1 MSISYFP
8 GIADEQFIR
17 GNIPMTKQEVRIL
30 VLAKA
35 CIKPNDIIVDIGAG
49 TGSLSI
55 EAALQAKHG
64 RVYAIEREEEGI
76 ALIGRN
82 AAQFGVENVEVI
94 QGAAPEAMVELP
106 VADAI
111 FVGGSGGHLREILDQ
126 SDALLRLGGRLV
138 ITAVTIETLHDA
150 LGIMRSK
157 AGFTVEAFGVQV
169 TRIRQVASSNMLQA
183 LNPIFIIACTKGGT
197 I

>member
-35 CIKPNDIIVDIGAG
+35 CIKPEDTIVDIGAG

-55 EAALQAKHG
+55 EAALQAKQG
-64 RVYAIEREEEGI
+64 RVYAIEREAEGI
-76 ALIGRN
+76 ALIRRN
-82 AAQFGVENVEVI
+82 AAQFGVENVAVI
-94 QGAAPEAMVELP
+94 QGSAPEAMMELP
-106 VADAI
+106 AADAI

-138 ITAVTIETLHDA
+138 ITAVTIETLHAA
-150 LGIMRSK
+150 LGIMQGK